1 MLALEPWP
9 DASLSQRI
17 SLRDLFL
24 DFKPRNLK
32 YSCTLTH
39 VFFFFPPLG
48 TLFAFYFSD

>member
-1 MLALEPWP
+1 MLALVPWP